1 MYNNAKIG
9 ETTTIP
15 IEDVLSMERNGGGYR
30 TEQQVSDLKNDIVK
44 NGITT
49 PIEIYKK
56 MMEHSPLKMETID
69 LK

>member
-1 MYNNAKIG
+1 
-9 ETTTIP
+9 
-15 IEDVLSMERNGGGYR
+15 MERNGGGYR

-56 MMEHSPLKMETID
+56 MMEHSPLKMETTD